1 MDFEDPRRDI
11 DRIVRGQNDYI
22 FIQVESLTRGFN
34 KVGWQCRN
42 PDYCPVVEVA
52 RMQFEDDLFGIMLK
66 IDDDAVLYENNGLE
80 YLQIMFAEV
89 FDASEVPLDA
99 DYGIFFSFEITNI
112 EPVSCPDYTDP
123 YLIYNIEGGG
133 GIRNDLVTDDYDTYQ
148 AELADECYA
157 LSDPTSPLP
166 VNYRT
171 IDFDESVWED
181 YSQ

>member
-1 MDFEDPRRDI
+1 
-11 DRIVRGQNDYI
+11 
-22 FIQVESLTRGFN
+22 
-34 KVGWQCRN
+34 
-42 PDYCPVVEVA
+42 
-52 RMQFEDDLFGIMLK
+52 MLK
-66 IDDDAVLYENNGLE
+66 IDDNAALYANNGLE

-99 DYGIFFSFEITNI
+99 DQGIFFSFEITDI
-112 EPVSCPDYTDP
+112 DPVACPVYNDA

-133 GIRNDLVTDDYDTYQ
+133 GTRNNLVTDDYDTYQ

-171 IDFDESVWED
+171 INFDESVWED